1 MKTRKHPVKHHTPK
15 KSTPHAARAKAAG
28 KKRGLGLTLM
38 AVADP
43 PKRSGASKSKPSV
56 SLQNMRIAD
65 FYRPLKKPI
74 TVRLDVDVLAWFK
87 KDGRHYQRRINQAL
101 RKIMEKEI
109 KESGL

>member
-1 MKTRKHPVKHHTPK
+1 MKTRKNATKHPTPK
-15 KSTPHAARAKAAG
+15 KLTPHASRGKAAR
-28 KKRGLGLTLM
+28 KRKGLGLTLM
-38 AVADP
+38 AVAEP
-43 PKRSGASKSKPSV
+43 PKRSGASKSKPSI

-101 RKIMEKEI
+101 RKVMEKEI